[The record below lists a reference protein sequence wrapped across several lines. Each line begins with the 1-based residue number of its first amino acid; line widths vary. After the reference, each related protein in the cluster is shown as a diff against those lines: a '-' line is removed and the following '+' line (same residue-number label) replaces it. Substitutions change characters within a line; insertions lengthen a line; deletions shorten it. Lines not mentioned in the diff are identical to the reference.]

1 MITTT
6 TDTKFFVSRPPR
18 PMLSRDADSVYW
30 MSRYIERAEHVAR
43 ILLINTN
50 LLMDVGE
57 LAPDLQDRQ
66 WQSVITI
73 MRSPP
78 LPATSATAAAA
89 INASAAGD
97 ITPFARDASNAY
109 RVAHHMA
116 FNAENP
122 NSLYTCLARA
132 RENARGIRET
142 ISHEMWECLN
152 TLYWTLRDAPAR
164 FDESPEDFYRQVM
177 TGSMLFQG
185 LTDQTL
191 QHDQRWHFT
200 QLGKFLERID
210 VTARML
216 GIRFSLL
223 KSAESKLETPIR
235 NLHWMSVL
243 RSCCSIEAYRR
254 MHLGDMDPVR
264 VASFLLLEA
273 DFPRSIR
280 FCVTQA
286 HAAAAAIRAEVNPRG
301 IDPAERALGR
311 LKIQLEYAEAGEI
324 VRPGVSPYCDRIQ
337 NDVAEAAM
345 AIQKTYFLH

>member
-1 MITTT
+1 MT
-6 TDTKFFVSRPPR
+6 TDTTKFFVTRPPR

-30 MSRYIERAEHVAR
+30 MSRYVERAEHVAR

-57 LAPDLQDRQ
+57 LAPDLQERQ

-78 LPATSATAAAA
+78 LPEP
-89 INASAAGD
+89 
-97 ITPFARDASNAY
+97 TPPADPPAESTPLAPNSSSAY

-122 NSLYTCLARA
+122 NSLYSCLSRA

-152 TLYWTLRDAPAR
+152 TLYWALRDAPAR
-164 FDESPEDFYRQVM
+164 FDESPEDFYRQVI

-185 LTDQTL
+185 LADQTL

-210 VTARML
+210 VTARVL
-216 GIRFSLL
+216 GTRFSLL
-223 KSAESKLETPIR
+223 KGAEAKLEAPIR
-235 NLHWMSVL
+235 NIHWMAVL

-254 MHLGDMDPVR
+254 MHIGDMDPVR
-264 VASFLLLEA
+264 VASFLLLEEN
-273 DFPRSIR
+273 FPRSVR

-324 VRPGVSPYCDRIQ
+324 VRPGVGHYCDRIQ
-337 NDVAEAAM
+337 NDVAEAAL

>member
-1 MITTT
+1 MS
-6 TDTKFFVSRPPR
+6 TDTTKFFVTRPPR

-30 MSRYIERAEHVAR
+30 MSRYVERAEHVAR
-43 ILLINTN
+43 ILLVNTN

-57 LAPDLQDRQ
+57 LAPDLQERQ
-66 WQSVITI
+66 WQSVLTI
-73 MRSPP
+73 MRAPA
-78 LPATSATAAAA
+78 LPNATQRVGPSEDAT
-89 INASAAGD
+89 ISLG
-97 ITPFARDASNAY
+97 TSSSY

-122 NSLYTCLARA
+122 NSLYSCLSRA
-132 RENARGIRET
+132 RENARGLRET
-142 ISHEMWECLN
+142 ISHAMWECLN
-152 TLYWTLRDAPAR
+152 TLYWALRDAPAR

-191 QHDQRWHFT
+191 LHDLRWHFT

-210 VTARML
+210 VTARVL
-216 GIRFSLL
+216 GQRFALL
-223 KSAESKLETPIR
+223 TGPEAKLEAPIR
-235 NLHWMSVL
+235 NIHWMAVL

-254 MHLGDMDPVR
+254 MHIGDMDPVR
-264 VASFLLLEA
+264 VASFLLLEEN
-273 DFPRSIR
+273 FPRSVR

-324 VRPGVSPYCDRIQ
+324 VRPGVAQYCDRIQ

>member
-1 MITTT
+1 MS
-6 TDTKFFVSRPPR
+6 TDTTKFFVTRPPR

-43 ILLINTN
+43 VLLINTN

-57 LAPDLQDRQ
+57 LAPDLQERQ
-66 WQSVITI
+66 WQSIITI

-78 LPATSATAAAA
+78 LAPPPESAGA
-89 INASAAGD
+89 ASAAD
-97 ITPFARDASNAY
+97 ATPATTSTAH

-122 NSLYTCLARA
+122 NSLYSCLSRA

-152 TLYWTLRDAPAR
+152 TLYWALRDAPAR
-164 FDESPEDFYRQVM
+164 FDESPEDFYRQVI

-185 LTDQTL
+185 LADQTL

-210 VTARML
+210 VTARVL
-216 GIRFSLL
+216 GTRFALL
-223 KSAESKLETPIR
+223 KGAEAKLEAPIR
-235 NLHWMSVL
+235 NIHWMAVL

-254 MHLGDMDPVR
+254 MHIGDMDPVR
-264 VASFLLLEA
+264 VASFLLLEEN
-273 DFPRSIR
+273 FPRSIR

-324 VRPGVSPYCDRIQ
+324 VRPGVAQYCDRIQ

>member
-1 MITTT
+1 MPGGLTRVRVRKGSLVVNSSQGGGSKDTWVLEGRRARAAGAVAVVHVAIAGIRMS
-6 TDTKFFVSRPPR
+6 TDTTKFFVTRPPR

-57 LAPDLQDRQ
+57 LAPDLQARQ

-78 LPATSATAAAA
+78 LPRRRPPPPHGERSRRR
-89 INASAAGD
+89 
-97 ITPFARDASNAY
+97 RDVDRV

-122 NSLYTCLARA
+122 NSLYSCLSRA
-132 RENARGIRET
+132 RGKRARHPRDDLPRDVGV
-142 ISHEMWECLN
+142 HEHAVLG
-152 TLYWTLRDAPAR
+152 APRRAR
-164 FDESPEDFYRQVM
+164 RGFDESPEDFYRQVM

-185 LTDQTL
+185 LADQTL

-210 VTARML
+210 VTARVL
-216 GIRFSLL
+216 GTRFALL
-223 KSAESKLETPIR
+223 KGAEAKIEAPIR
-235 NLHWMSVL
+235 NIHWMAVL

-254 MHLGDMDPVR
+254 NAHRRHGSGSRRLVPAAGRELPDAAF
-264 VASFLLLEA
+264 ASA
-273 DFPRSIR
+273 
-280 FCVTQA
+280 
-286 HAAAAAIRAEVNPRG
+286 
-301 IDPAERALGR
+301 
-311 LKIQLEYAEAGEI
+311 
-324 VRPGVSPYCDRIQ
+324 
-337 NDVAEAAM
+337 
-345 AIQKTYFLH
+345 

>member
-1 MITTT
+1 MS
-6 TDTKFFVSRPPR
+6 TDTTKFFVTRPPR

-30 MSRYIERAEHVAR
+30 MIRYIERAEHVAR

-57 LAPDLQDRQ
+57 LAPDLQERQ

-73 MRSPP
+73 MRAPP
-78 LPATSATAAAA
+78 LAARTESPAAPTDGAPPPLAAADQ
-89 INASAAGD
+89 S
-97 ITPFARDASNAY
+97 TAY

-122 NSLYTCLARA
+122 NSLFSCLSRA

-142 ISHEMWECLN
+142 ISHEMWECMN
-152 TLYWTLRDAPAR
+152 TLYWALRDAPAR

-185 LTDQTL
+185 LADQTL

-210 VTARML
+210 VTARVL
-216 GIRFSLL
+216 GTRFALL
-223 KSAESKLETPIR
+223 KGAEAKLEAPIR
-235 NLHWMSVL
+235 NIHWMAVL

-254 MHLGDMDPVR
+254 MHIGDMDPVR
-264 VASFLLLEA
+264 VASCLLL
-273 DFPRSIR
+273 DVNYPRSVR
-280 FCVTQA
+280 FCLTKA

-324 VRPGVSPYCDRIQ
+324 VRPGVAQYCDRIQ